1 MFHYVMG
8 GFLVVG
14 IVIAAI
20 AYFRGKSANTP
31 VSDSDVDNEEFD
43 GTVGEEFPNRTEPRA
58 SLIAL
63 TDENFE
69 AEMAKTDLPIIVEF
83 FADWCSGCRT
93 QMPLM
98 EQAAA
103 KLAGKARFFKV
114 DHDVFNSLLHQLNVD
129 AMPTTFFINPKTRT
143 QIVHVGVL
151 RVDAI
156 EKKFAELAANSVLG
170 IQHAPDSPHM
180 YLLDAN

>member
-8 GFLVVG
+8 GLVLVG
-14 IVIAAI
+14 IVIATI
-20 AYFRGKSANTP
+20 AYFRSKSANKP
-31 VSDSDVDNEEFD
+31 VIDSDVDSDEFD
-43 GTVGEEFPNRTEPRA
+43 GTVGEEFPTRTEPRA
-58 SLIAL
+58 SLIEL

-69 AEMAKTDLPIIVEF
+69 AEMAQSDLPIVVEF
-83 FADWCSGCRT
+83 FADWCAGCRT

-103 KLAGKARFFKV
+103 KLVGKARFFKV
-114 DHDVFNSLLHQLNVD
+114 DHDVFNSLLVQLNVD
-129 AMPTTFFINPKTRT
+129 SIPTTFFIDPKTRT

-156 EKKFAELAANSVLG
+156 EKKLIELAAASAQG
-170 IQHAPDSPHM
+170 IKHAPESVHM